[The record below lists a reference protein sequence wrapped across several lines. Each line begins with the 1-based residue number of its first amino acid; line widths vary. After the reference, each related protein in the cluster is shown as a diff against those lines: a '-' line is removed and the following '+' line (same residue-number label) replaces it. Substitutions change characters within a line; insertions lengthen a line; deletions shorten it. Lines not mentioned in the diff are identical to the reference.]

1 MSSVIKVILSILVA
15 LMIFLSGWIFGSKNK
30 EKRVKI
36 EVKKA
41 INDLNK
47 EHKKALKA
55 IRGDYEDK
63 LRKKEE
69 IISKLYQIINKL
81 LFLLEPIEG
90 VSTAHIIENLNKNKD
105 RLSKIQ
111 EGR

>member
-15 LMIFLSGWIFGSKNK
+15 LMIFLSGWICGSKNK

-41 INDLNK
+41 
-47 EHKKALKA
+47 
-55 IRGDYEDK
+55 
-63 LRKKEE
+63 
-69 IISKLYQIINKL
+69 INKL